1 MFLLAIPMSYV
12 CIRSSQQLLSQHINK
27 LPVHGAFLTADVSGL
42 HLSGHGGLPK
52 YQTPAHSK

>member
-1 MFLLAIPMSYV
+1 MSYV
-12 CIRSSQQLLSQHINK
+12 CISSSQLLLSQHINK

-52 YQTPAHSK
+52 YQTLAYSK